1 MMRAPGPIRRIRLR
15 RVRLPL
21 GMVYVSSMYVMDA
34 TERTVIEVET
44 ASGLTGLG
52 ETLGYAECFAHTAR
66 LARSL
71 LGRDAADRQGFRQSF
86 GRSVFDNRNGRI
98 GWSACAG
105 LELALWDIAGK
116 ALDRPLAAL
125 LGGAVRHRIPLACPL
140 PAVALDRAAGR
151 AEIAAIYRDHAQA
164 RAVGEQAAALA
175 ARHGFRAFKY
185 KSAGADA
192 GWDMAAMAALRGAL
206 GPEAAI
212 RFDPNA
218 AWPTA
223 RAVELAEALRPH
235 APEWLEDPCDDRE
248 GLWRLRHATGMTV
261 ATNMAVIQPDH
272 IAPALRQGLYG
283 CPADSDLRAGWP
295 SGHRTGPADVWLA
308 DLFMWGGI
316 EGWRD
321 MAATAALFGVEVALH
336 SLFETGIATAANL
349 HLAAAHAQVTRATD
363 CGAVWLK
370 HDVVTP
376 ALTVRD
382 GMLDLPAGPGLGVS
396 LDPAAMAEATVEERV
411 IEP

>member
-1 MMRAPGPIRRIRLR
+1 MMRRPGTIRRIRLR

-44 ASGLTGLG
+44 ESGLTGLG
-52 ETLGYAECFAHTAR
+52 ETLGYAECFAQTAR
-66 LARSL
+66 LARTL

-86 GRSVFDNRNGRI
+86 GRGVFDNRNGRI
-98 GWSACAG
+98 GWSAYAG

-125 LGGAVRHRIPLACPL
+125 LGGAVRQRIPLACPL
-140 PAVALDRAAGR
+140 PAVALDRPASR
-151 AEIAAIYRDHAQA
+151 AEIAAIYRDHGQA
-164 RAVGEQAAALA
+164 AALGEQAAALA

-185 KSAGADA
+185 KSAGADVS
-192 GWDMAAMAALRGAL
+192 WDVAAMAELRRAL

-212 RFDPNA
+212 RIDPNA

-248 GLWRLRHATGMTV
+248 GLWRLRRATGMTV

-272 IAPALRQGLYG
+272 IAPAVRQP
-283 CPADSDLRAGWP
+283 C
-295 SGHRTGPADVWLA
+295 ADVWLA

-370 HDVVTP
+370 HDVVEP
-376 ALTVRD
+376 AFVVRE
-382 GMLDLPAGPGLGVS
+382 GMLDLPTGPGLGVS
-396 LDPAAMAEATVEERV
+396 LDPAAMARAAVEERV

>member
-1 MMRAPGPIRRIRLR
+1 MRAPGTIRRIRLR

-21 GMVYVSSMYVMDA
+21 GMAYVSSMYVMDS

-44 ASGLTGLG
+44 ESGITGLG
-52 ETLGYAECFAHTAR
+52 ETLGYAECFAHAAR
-66 LARSL
+66 LARGL
-71 LGRDAADRQGFRQSF
+71 LGRDAADRQGFRRSF

-98 GWSACAG
+98 GWSAYAG
-105 LELALWDIAGK
+105 LDLALWDIAGK

-140 PAVALDRAAGR
+140 PAVALDRPASRAG
-151 AEIAAIYRDHAQA
+151 IAAIYRDHS
-164 RAVGEQAAALA
+164 RAKALGEQAAALA
-175 ARHGFRAFKY
+175 SRHGFRAFKY
-185 KSAGADA
+185 KSAGTDA
-192 GWDMAAMAALRGAL
+192 GWDVAAMAALRHAL

-223 RAVELAEALRPH
+223 CAVELAEALRPH

-248 GLWRLRHATGMTV
+248 GLWRLRLATGVTV

-272 IAPALRQGLYG
+272 IAAAVRQP
-283 CPADSDLRAGWP
+283 C
-295 SGHRTGPADVWLA
+295 ADVWLA

-376 ALTVRD
+376 ALAVRD
-382 GMLDLPAGPGLGVS
+382 GMLDLPSGPGLGVG